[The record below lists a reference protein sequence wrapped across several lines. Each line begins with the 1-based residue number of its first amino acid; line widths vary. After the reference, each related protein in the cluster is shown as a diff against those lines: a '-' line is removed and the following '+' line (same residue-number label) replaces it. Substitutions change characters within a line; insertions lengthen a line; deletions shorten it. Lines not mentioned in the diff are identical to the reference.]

1 VTAAELRRRVKVQK
15 VKSESV
21 SASRVKTEVKD
32 EKAAGDLDD
41 LVAELKQEVDR
52 SVKKEKVLRKRT
64 RKQVKMARCDF
75 LDFEAEE
82 SGGDCEEEIVK
93 TEADLKRG
101 KFWFGFFRVWPI
113 LNFVETYTKKEL
125 QRKTEAVSDV
135 VKRLEEKYKLEE
147 G

>member
-1 VTAAELRRRVKVQK
+1 MQQK
-15 VKSESV
+15 IKSESV

-32 EKAAGDLDD
+32 EEAAGDLDN

-101 KFWFGFFRVWPI
+101 KF
-113 LNFVETYTKKEL
+113 
-125 QRKTEAVSDV
+125 
-135 VKRLEEKYKLEE
+135 
-147 G
+147 